1 MFHNCRPISAGGGQ
15 RQCCMVDVDDVCV
28 LCVMFHGFESD
39 EKEEPA
45 NDGRALA
52 MVGQCL

>member
-15 RQCCMVDVDDVCV
+15 RYCCMVDVDDVCV

-45 NDGRALA
+45 DDGRALA